1 MMRSKPPSMR
11 ETWGGVGG
19 GVGGCRLHRRLDLK
33 LVPYDAYH
41 FATLHFTGSDVHNTA
56 LRKRAI
62 ELGMKLS
69 EYSLVTAGGGE
80 PVGAV
85 RSESDIF
92 HLLKME
98 YVPPEQR

>member
-1 MMRSKPPSMR
+1 M
-11 ETWGGVGG
+11 
-19 GVGGCRLHRRLDLK
+19 
-33 LVPYDAYH
+33 
-41 FATLHFTGSDVHNTA
+41 A

-69 EYSLVTAGGGE
+69 EYSLVRVGGVE

-85 RSESDIF
+85 RSESGIF